1 MKLYRL
7 CMLLSMPLLLGISP
21 DAHAFIHVA
30 TEGSD
35 SNAGTVSSP
44 FKTLIRARDAIR
56 SMKIN
61 GQLPEGPIE
70 VLIHSGHYRVETP
83 IEFTEEDSGSQ
94 NSPIVYRAAG
104 PESPLFSGGVAL
116 EHFTPVEDTDVL
128 ARLPESAGDKVMC
141 ADLAAAG
148 ITGIPPL
155 ELGGFC
161 SGRGFTTHP
170 VWELYVNGEP
180 MTPARWPNEGFVST
194 GEVLGPQTLKSWD
207 NRPGSPEGRFTY
219 EEDRQ
224 SRWVGEPDTWLYGYW
239 YWDWADSYE
248 KIDRIDVES
257 QSILLTQPWS
267 TYGYRRDQRYFA
279 LNLLCELDAPGEWYL
294 DRCRGKVYLYP
305 ATDLNDAQVTLSSAS
320 FPLVALSGVSHVC
333 FQGLTFE
340 CGAADGIKILS
351 GTDCRLEGCTIRM
364 MAGNGIEIEG
374 GLRHAVLSCDIHTLG
389 RGGVVV
395 SGGDR
400 KTLSPG
406 EHLVENCNIHHLSRI
421 DHTYTPGILVNGV
434 GNRVRNNC
442 IHDVASSALRVGGN
456 DHLIE
461 YNEIYRA
468 VLESDDQGGADMWG
482 NPTFRGNVYRYN
494 YWHHLGNPAKDT
506 ETAHSMQAG
515 IRLDDAI
522 CGTLIQGNIFHRCST
537 APTLFGG
544 VQIHGGKENTVE
556 GNLFADCAA
565 AVSFSPWGEE
575 RWQKFVEKALDAPE
589 INSALYLERYPALAS
604 LNENHD
610 INTVRNNVVLRCESL
625 FLRAPDG
632 IITENN
638 TELPAG
644 SELPEDADG
653 RLRWS
658 EEEANRLGI
667 GQIPFPKIGLYED
680 GWRVLR
686 DGKWSLKVSTL

>member
-1 MKLYRL
+1 MTVYGRMYLIPVFL
-7 CMLLSMPLLLGISP
+7 IISIP
-21 DAHAFIHVA
+21 IAGAAIHVA
-30 TEGSD
+30 PSGSD
-35 SNAGTVSSP
+35 MNEGTETSP
-44 FKTLIRARDAIR
+44 FQTLGGARDAIR
-56 SMKIN
+56 MMKQA
-61 GQLPEGPIE
+61 GTLPDGPIE
-70 VLIHSGHYRVETP
+70 ILVHPGRYPVTKPVE
-83 IEFTEEDSGSQ
+83 FSAEDSGTMDA
-94 NSPIVYRAAG
+94 PITYRASETEA
-104 PESPLFSGGVAL
+104 PRFSGGVVLGGGSVL
-116 EHFTPVEDTDVL
+116 EDPEVL
-128 ARLPESAGDKVMC
+128 MRLPESARGNVVT

-148 ITGIPPL
+148 VTDIIPF
-155 ELGGFC
+155 ELGGFS
-161 SGRGFTTHP
+161 SGRGFKTHP
-170 VWELYVNGEP
+170 APELFVNGEP
-180 MTPARWPNEGFVST
+180 MVLARWPNEDYVYT
-194 GEVLGPQTLKSWD
+194 GEPTGPQTLRTWD
-207 NRPGSPEGRFTY
+207 NHPGSPEGRFKFK
-219 EEDRQ
+219 EERPA
-224 SRWVGEPDTWLYGYW
+224 RWVEEPDAWLYGYW
-239 YWDWADSYE
+239 FWDWADSYE
-248 KIDRIDVES
+248 KIERINLDTGE
-257 QSILLTQPWS
+257 ILLARPWHG
-267 TYGYRRDQRYFA
+267 YGYKEDQPYFA

-294 DRCRGKVYLYP
+294 DRARGKVYLYP
-305 ATDLNDAQVTLSSAS
+305 KEPLDNAFVELSIAP
-320 FPLVALSGVSHVC
+320 FPLVKTEGLSHVR
-333 FQGLTFE
+333 FQGLLWE
-340 CGAADGIKILS
+340 CGASDGILIE
-351 GTDCRLEGCTIRM
+351 GGEACRLEGCTLRY
-364 MAGNGIEIEG
+364 MAGNGVEIRG
-374 GLRHAVLSCDIHTLG
+374 GSRHAILSCDIHTLG

-395 SGGDR
+395 TGGDR

-406 EHLVENCNIHHLSRI
+406 EHLVENCHIHHLSRI
-421 DHTYTPGILVNGV
+421 DHTYTPGILINGV
-434 GNRVRNNC
+434 GHRVRNNC

-461 YNEIYRA
+461 LNEIYRV

-667 GQIPFPKIGLYED
+667 GEIPFPNIGLYED

-686 DGKWSLKVSTL
+686 DGNWSLRTSTP